1 MTVTIEVMNEDG
13 GMRSAKR
20 VVLTS
25 DDHAGTE
32 ELEKAAVE
40 FIRQACKSNQ
50 HALDHYN
57 G

>member
-20 VVLTS
+20 VVLAS

-40 FIRQACKSNQ
+40 FIRQAGKSNQ